1 MPHQNGVAEQK
12 NKIILNMSCS
22 LVNATYLPSFLW
34 AISKNIANF
43 LMNIT
48 PFCSNLGLT
57 PYHILI
63 TDKLDV
69 NMPHIFCCVY
79 YIHINFQRKKLDN
92 RSMVGAFLR
101 YDHQTKGFHIY
112 IHASRKIIV
121 SKDVKFDESKFFFQ
135 KDYLIIFT
143 STYQSICFSSF
154 RIRVL

>member
-1 MPHQNGVAEQK
+1 
-12 NKIILNMSCS
+12 MSCS
-22 LVNATYLPSFLW
+22 LVSATYLPSFLW

-57 PYHILI
+57 PYHILT

-121 SKDVKFDESKFFFQ
+121 SKDVKFDESNFFFQ
-135 KDYLIIFT
+135 KDSLVIFT
-143 STYQSICFSSF
+143 STYRSICFSSF
-154 RIRVL
+154 RIKVL